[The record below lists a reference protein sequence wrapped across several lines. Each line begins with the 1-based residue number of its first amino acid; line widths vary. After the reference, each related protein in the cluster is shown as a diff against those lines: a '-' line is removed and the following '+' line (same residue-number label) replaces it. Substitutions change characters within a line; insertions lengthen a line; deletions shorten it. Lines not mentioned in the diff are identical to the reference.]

1 MAPVKTAFN
10 DIKDVRVFAQAIV
23 DTIRDPLLV
32 LDGGLRVIAAS
43 RSFYNIFQ
51 VDPEDT
57 EGRHVYALGGG
68 QWNIPALRTLLEKI
82 LPEQTVME
90 GFEVD
95 ADFPGI
101 GHRTMLLNSRKVFYE
116 GHASTTLLLAFEDV
130 TERRVI
136 EREKEDLVQQKKEL
150 LEQTQELLN
159 QKGILLQEMQHRIAN
174 SLQIIASI
182 LMLKAG
188 SVTSDETREH
198 LQDAHR
204 RVMSVAAVQQHLQ
217 ASGRV
222 DLVDIAPYLSKL
234 CETLGASM
242 IADSRPISLRVQA
255 EDGTA
260 GSAHAVSIG
269 LIVTELVIN
278 ALKYAFPYDQQDGE
292 VIVSYKV
299 AGSDWKLTIS
309 DNGVGMS
316 TNGAGIATNGAAPR
330 KGGLGTS
337 LVMALAQ
344 HLGAQ
349 VETASGPNGVIVSI
363 THGAA
368 VAWNSS
374 ERSSA
379 QSHWPE
385 VAIAVEPSS
394 SPSAAGESARSN
406 PGVHPN

>member
-1 MAPVKTAFN
+1 VKSAFN

-32 LDGGLRVIAAS
+32 LDGDLRVIAAS

-51 VDPEDT
+51 VDPQDT
-57 EGRHVYALGGG
+57 EGRPVYALGGG

-82 LPEQTVME
+82 LPEHTVME

-95 ADFPGI
+95 GDFPRI

-116 GHASTTLLLAFEDV
+116 GHSSTTLLLAFEDV
-130 TERRVI
+130 TERRAI
-136 EREKEDLVQQKKEL
+136 EREKEGLVQQKKEL
-150 LEQTQELLN
+150 LEQTQDLLN
-159 QKGILLQEMQHRIAN
+159 QKGILLQEMQHRVAN

-188 SVTSDETREH
+188 SVTSDETRQH

-242 IADSRPISLRVQA
+242 IADSRPVSLRVQA

-278 ALKYAFPYDQQDGE
+278 ALKHAFPNGRQDGE
-292 VIVSYKV
+292 VIVSYEV
-299 AGSDWKLTIS
+299 VGPDWKLSIS
-309 DNGVGMS
+309 DNGVGMP
-316 TNGAGIATNGAAPR
+316 AGSAAPR

-344 HLGAQ
+344 HLDAQ
-349 VETASGPNGVIVSI
+349 VETASSPNGVIVSI
-363 THGAA
+363 SHGAA
-368 VAWNSS
+368 TSS
-374 ERSSA
+374 HSR
-379 QSHWPE
+379 
-385 VAIAVEPSS
+385 
-394 SPSAAGESARSN
+394 AA
-406 PGVHPN
+406 